1 MIPNLIH
8 SIPVTIQRQ
17 NVAATVFDSR
27 AREPVR
33 QLWKAG
39 EGPGT
44 GDAVELVAQVNWNR
58 QKGVARPVVR
68 PGGVEEESEGY
79 LLFRLV
85 DLVADG
91 VATENADGTVAFGLE
106 RGDRIVR
113 IGRRRTNL
121 YVIFFRD
128 AAGYE
133 DQDGCTLLEVDFASR
148 PPSSPAREG

>member
-8 SIPVTIQRQ
+8 PIPVTIQQQ
-17 NVAATVFDSR
+17 NPAATVFSAR

-44 GDAVELVAQVNWNR
+44 GTATELVAQVNWNEG
-58 QKGVARPVVR
+58 GVAKPKVNPAGVV
-68 PGGVEEESEGY
+68 EMSEGY
-79 LLFRLV
+79 LLFRVV
-85 DLVADG
+85 DLLAAG
-91 VATENADGTVAFGLE
+91 VATERGDGTIDFGIL

-121 YVIFFRD
+121 YVLFFRD
-128 AAGYE
+128 AAGYT
-133 DQDGCTLLEVDFASR
+133 DQDGCTLLEVDFSSR
-148 PPSSPAREG
+148 APSSPAREG

>member
-8 SIPVTIQRQ
+8 PIPITIQRQ
-17 NVAATVFDSR
+17 NVAATVYDPR

-44 GDAVELVAQVNWNR
+44 GDATDLVAQVNWNR
-58 QKGVARPVVR
+58 EDGLAKPVVQ
-68 PGGVEEESEGY
+68 PGGVVETSEGY

-85 DLVADG
+85 DIIAAG
-91 VATENADGTVAFGLE
+91 VATEETDGTVTFGID
-106 RGDRIVR
+106 RGDRITR

-128 AAGYE
+128 VAGYD
-133 DQDGCTLLEVDFASR
+133 DQGGCTLLEVDFSSR
-148 PPSSPAREG
+148 APSSPAREG

>member
-8 SIPVTIQRQ
+8 PIPVTIQRQ
-17 NVAATVFDSR
+17 SAAATVFDHR

-44 GDAVELVAQVNWNR
+44 GTAVDLVAQVNWNEG
-58 QKGVARPVVR
+58 GVAKPKVN
-68 PGGVEEESEGY
+68 PEGVEEMSEGY

-85 DLVADG
+85 DLLNAG
-91 VATENADGTVAFGLE
+91 VAVDNGDGTVDFGLL

-121 YVIFFRD
+121 YVLFFRD
-128 AAGYE
+128 VAGYQ
-133 DQDGCTLLEVDFASR
+133 DQGGCTLLEVDFSSR
-148 PPSSPAREG
+148 APSSPAREG